1 MDKIFIFDVD
11 GTLTPSRLPM
21 TKEFQSFFSIWSKM
35 NKFYLVTGSDLPKL
49 QEQMCMYDIE
59 AEGIFTCCGNQFW
72 RPNPSVPIQSADLIY
87 DNKFIVPRKLKKLL
101 GTILSNSIYPH
112 RYGNHIEDRGSMVNF
127 SIVGRDCTQEQRDE
141 YFKWD
146 KEKGERKIIAQA
158 VKEKFPDLDAVI
170 GGQISI
176 DIYPKGNDKSQVL
189 DIIEQE
195 RLVKPNKIIFI
206 GDGINNKGNDYP
218 LAKLMDEISY
228 CDWYDTNDWEHTKQ
242 ILESLID

>member
-1 MDKIFIFDVD
+1 MDRIFIFDVD

-21 TKEFQSFFSIWSKM
+21 TKEFQKFFKQWIKK

-49 QEQMCMYDIE
+49 QEQMCFYDIE

-72 RPNPSVPIQSADLIY
+72 KPDPSIVNTSAELIY
-87 DNKFIVPRKLKKLL
+87 DNKFEVPRKLNKLL
-101 GTILSNSIYPH
+101 GTIMSNSQYPY

-127 SIVGRDCTQEQRDE
+127 SIVGRDCTQEQREE
-141 YFKWD
+141 YFEWD
-146 KEKGERKIIAQA
+146 KQSLERKIIANA
-158 VKEKFPDLDAVI
+158 IKEKFPELDAVI

-189 DIIEQE
+189 EHIEKLHPKGE
-195 RLVKPNKIIFI
+195 IIFI
-206 GDGINNKGNDYP
+206 GDGIENGCNDYP
-218 LAKLMDEISY
+218 FAELMDNTEI
-228 CDWYDTNDWEHTKQ
+228 CDWYHTKGWEHTKE